1 MLILNEKE
9 LALRGLLSPF
19 PDDKS
24 SETATKEK

>member
-9 LALRGLLSPF
+9 LALRGLLSPV

-24 SETATKEK
+24 SHAGTKEK